1 MPEED
6 RLFLQIIHDPA
17 LRPALLARLSQ
28 LGLLDDFR
36 AIGCETTPM
45 P

>member
-1 MPEED
+1 MKKD
-6 RLFLQIIHDPA
+6 DALFLKIIHSPE
-17 LRPALLARLSQ
+17 LQPALLARLSQ

-36 AIGCETTPM
+36 AIDCETTPM